1 MKFFKRRKAAP
12 LDQEELIRE
21 ERERAESARNPMGDP
36 SSDAFGDGSF
46 VNNISRAQFTVGED
60 GIESI
65 ISRRILEPRQ
75 GQSQSDR
82 EAL

>member
-1 MKFFKRRKAAP
+1 
-12 LDQEELIRE
+12 
-21 ERERAESARNPMGDP
+21 MGDP

>member
-1 MKFFKRRKAAP
+1 MRFFKRRRVTP

-21 ERERAESARNPMGDP
+21 KRDRAESARNPMGDP
-36 SSDAFGDGSF
+36 SSDVFGDGSF
-46 VNNISRAQFTVGED
+46 VNNVSRAQFTVGED

-65 ISRRILEPRQ
+65 IARRAFEPRQ
-75 GQSQSDR
+75 GQSQADR